1 MALSIELAC
10 FIFVQFDMGSFN
22 HLLKCTKA
30 EWNTIG
36 QKGNCLGLRTI

>member
-22 HLLKCTKA
+22 HLLKCT
-30 EWNTIG
+30 IG